1 MSVPAFSLPQGTH
14 TVVLGTGDVN
24 GVMRGKRIP
33 ASNWAATC
41 EEGNAIIAAIF
52 AMDMTSDIWDTPYC
66 SFANG
71 YVDMHLF
78 PLAAPVATPW
88 EPGVAIALGRAEALD
103 HGPVPIDPRGALLTQ
118 IERADGLGLTIEVG
132 TELEF
137 YLLDPETKRPRDKG
151 ISVYGIGRSAE
162 LEPVIGPIR
171 NHLEAIGIPIEQS
184 NPEYAPGQVEVNI
197 RHADALTSADRVV
210 LFRTAVKEIAAR
222 QGYLA
227 TFMSKPFIDQSG
239 SGFHTH
245 TSLWKNGQNLFAD
258 SGRLSKTG
266 RHFLAG
272 LERRI
277 AESSLAAS
285 TTPNAFRRRRP
296 YTFCPTNVSWG
307 VDNRTAALRVI
318 EGKSHQVR
326 IEKRDG
332 AADAN
337 PYYLLATEIA
347 AGLDGIEQ
355 RLEPSPP
362 VEGNAYERA
371 DLPLLPR
378 DLSHAV
384 ALAKGSEFLRR
395 VLGEDR
401 LAILLRQAEREIDF
415 VEAQVTPVETER
427 YLVNF

>member
-1 MSVPAFSLPQGTH
+1 MVDPAFPLPKGTH
-14 TVVLGTGDVN
+14 TVVLGAGDVN

-33 ASNWAATC
+33 ASNWAVTC

-66 SFANG
+66 SFDNG

-103 HGPVPIDPRGALLTQ
+103 HSPVPIDPRGALLTQ
-118 IERADGLGLTIEVG
+118 IERANTLGFTIEVG

-162 LEPVIGPIR
+162 LESVIGPIR

-184 NPEYAPGQVEVNI
+184 NPEYAPGQIEVNI
-197 RHADALTSADRVV
+197 RHADALTGADRVV
-210 LFRTAVKEIAAR
+210 LFRTAVKEIAALH
-222 QGYLA
+222 GFLA
-227 TFMSKPFIDQSG
+227 TFMAKPFIDQSG

-245 TSLWKNGQNLFAD
+245 YSLWRNGENLFAE
-258 SGRLSKTG
+258 SGRLSKIG

-272 LERRI
+272 LEKRI

-296 YTFCPTNVSWG
+296 YSFCPTNVSWG

-318 EGKSHQVR
+318 EGKNHQVR

-337 PYYLLATEIA
+337 PYYLLATGIA

-355 RLEPSPP
+355 RLEPNPA
-362 VEGNAYERA
+362 VQDNAYERA

-378 DLSHAV
+378 DLGQAV
-384 ALAKGSEFLRR
+384 ALAKRSEFLKQ
-395 VLGEDR
+395 VIGEDR
-401 LAILLRQAEREIDF
+401 LAILLRQAEREIEF
-415 VEAQVTPVETER
+415 VEAQVTQVETER
-427 YLVNF
+427 YLANF

>member
-1 MSVPAFSLPQGTH
+1 MSVPAFPLPQGTH
-14 TVVLGTGDVN
+14 TVVLGSGDVN

-33 ASNWAATC
+33 ASNWATTC

-66 SFANG
+66 SFDNG
-71 YVDMHLF
+71 YVDIHLF

-88 EPGVAIALGRAEALD
+88 EPGVAIALGRAEPLD
-103 HGPVPIDPRGALLTQ
+103 HGPVPIDPRGALLIQ
-118 IERADGLGLTIEVG
+118 IERAAALGLTVEVG

-162 LEPVIGPIR
+162 FEPVIGPIR
-171 NHLEAIGIPIEQS
+171 NHLEAIGIPIEQL

>member
-1 MSVPAFSLPQGTH
+1 MSASAFALPQGTH
-14 TVVLGTGDVN
+14 TIVLGVGDVN

-41 EEGNAIIAAIF
+41 EEGNPIIAAIF

-66 SFANG
+66 SFDNG

-78 PLAAPVATPW
+78 PLAPPFATPW
-88 EPGVAIALGRAEALD
+88 EPGVAIVLGRAEALD

-118 IERADGLGLTIEVG
+118 IERAAALDITVEVG

-137 YLLDPETKRPRDKG
+137 YLLDPATKRPKDKG
-151 ISVYGIGRSAE
+151 ISVYGVGRSAE
-162 LEPVIGPIR
+162 LEPVVGPIR

-184 NPEYAPGQVEVNI
+184 NPEYAPGQFEVNI
-197 RHADALTSADRVV
+197 RHADALTGADRVV

-222 QGYLA
+222 SGYLA
-227 TFMSKPFIDQSG
+227 TFMAKPFIDQSG
-239 SGFHTH
+239 SGFHAH
-245 TSLWKNGQNLFAD
+245 YSLWRNGVNLFAEA
-258 SGRLSKTG
+258 GRLSKTG

-272 LERRI
+272 LEKRI

-285 TTPNAFRRRRP
+285 TTPNAYRRRRP
-296 YTFCPTNVSWG
+296 HSFCPTRVSWG
-307 VDNRTAALRVI
+307 IDNRTTALRVI
-318 EGKSHQVR
+318 EGRSHQVR

-337 PYYLLATEIA
+337 PYYLLAADIA
-347 AGLDGIEQ
+347 AGLDGIEEQ
-355 RLEPSPP
+355 LEPSPP
-362 VEGNAYERA
+362 VAGDAYDRA

-378 DLSHAV
+378 SLGEAV
-384 ALAKGSEFLRR
+384 ALAKRSEFLAR
-395 VLGEDR
+395 VIGEDR
-401 LAILLRQAEREIDF
+401 LAILLRQAEREIEF

-427 YLVNF
+427 YLTNF